1 MSVPAYEVMFGKLSL
16 QNLFEDYFDQAGN
29 MTSRIMLKALEEGP
43 HGDLIV
49 TVSLL
54 LFVFLSLMLFS
65 IARFLSTFDALG
77 VCFLLLMYML
87 LTLLT
92 SNVPF
97 HELLFR

>member
-1 MSVPAYEVMFGKLSL
+1 MPAYEVMFGKLSL

-54 LFVFLSLMLFS
+54 LFVFLSLQLFS

-87 LTLLT
+87 LT

>member
-1 MSVPAYEVMFGKLSL
+1 MPAYEVMFGKLSL

-29 MTSRIMLKALEEGP
+29 MTSRIMLKALEDP
-43 HGDLIV
+43 HVDLIS

>member
-29 MTSRIMLKALEEGP
+29 MTSRIMLKALEDP
-43 HGDLIV
+43 HVDLIA

-54 LFVFLSLMLFS
+54 LFVFLSLQLFS
-65 IARFLSTFDALG
+65 IAPFLSTFDALG
-77 VCFLLLMYML
+77 VCFLLLLFML
-87 LTLLT
+87 LT
-92 SNVPF
+92 SHVHF

>member
-1 MSVPAYEVMFGKLSL
+1 MPAYEVMFGKLSL

-54 LFVFLSLMLFS
+54 FVFLSLMLFS